1 MYTKRAPAAL
11 IDVGGDKMITKEC
24 AIKVRISQEMN
35 DALKQRGAIEHKT
48 TSEMVREAI
57 DKYLQDKEKK

>member
-1 MYTKRAPAAL
+1 
-11 IDVGGDKMITKEC
+11 MITKEC

-35 DALKQRGAIEHKT
+35 DALKQRGAVEHKT